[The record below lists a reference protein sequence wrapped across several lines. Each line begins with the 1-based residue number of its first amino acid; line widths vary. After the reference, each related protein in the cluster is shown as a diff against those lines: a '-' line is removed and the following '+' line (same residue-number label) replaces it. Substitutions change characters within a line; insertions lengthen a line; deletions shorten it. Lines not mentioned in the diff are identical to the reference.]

1 MGPLR
6 TRQFVMEHH
15 LQRRDKRREVHI
27 HQRSLKWLT
36 SCSTSSRHVQLCLR
50 IKWYSQHTSK
60 STFRG
65 IGLPRSTF
73 CNTLE
78 ARTQDALLPR
88 RFTFVTTLT
97 LIHTLFT
104 WAGMVMLAKLGFF
117 QTKSLSPLSVA
128 PLAFGYVGYIIL
140 NNLSLNL
147 NTVGALKGAQLHLQL
162 HLKLWARFS

>member
-1 MGPLR
+1 
-6 TRQFVMEHH
+6 MEHH
-15 LQRRDKRREVHI
+15 LQRTDNRQEVHT
-27 HQRSLKWLT
+27 HQPSLKWLT

-60 STFRG
+60 YIITGTR
-65 IGLPRSTF
+65 LLRLCLAL
-73 CNTLE
+73 CNTLA
-78 ARTQDALLPR
+78 ARGKDSEALLPR

-140 NNLSLNL
+140 NNLSLNF
-147 NTVGALKGAQLHLQL
+147 NTVRALNGAQLHL
-162 HLKLWARFS
+162 KLLLLLNALTVSFALL